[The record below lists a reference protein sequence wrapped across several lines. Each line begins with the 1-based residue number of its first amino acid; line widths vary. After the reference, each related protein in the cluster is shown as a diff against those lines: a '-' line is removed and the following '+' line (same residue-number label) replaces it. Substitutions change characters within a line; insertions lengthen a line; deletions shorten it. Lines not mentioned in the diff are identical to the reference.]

1 MQFIQI
7 DFFNLLKC
15 NLPRN
20 LVQPRRSQVYVGFQ
34 CHQKCGFCYYKH
46 SCSEPMFNFDK
57 IKEQIDFEYEY
68 GIRDFEITG
77 GEPSEHKELRKICLY
92 IKEKSPTS
100 KIAVIT
106 NGGLQASNVWDIIDE
121 VLVSYHTCK
130 DNSLLDK
137 NIFPLG
143 STYNKVK
150 KTIDLAHSLNK
161 LVRTNTVC
169 ATFNL
174 NYLDKIVDDLISFKP
189 SIINFLPVNLFDQAK
204 SEMTKYIDYTAFR
217 KIIKTQIDKIKSK
230 SNCQIN
236 IRYMPFCDMEG
247 YEKHIVGHL
256 QHIYDEHDWNIELSG
271 TNLLK
276 LINDKDKNLK
286 KLGKY
291 GSTSIQAAL
300 ETRKQF
306 YEKSN
311 DCASCKYQLICDG
324 IEKTPN
330 HSLFSQIV
338 PSKGKIIKN
347 FMQFILSQN

>member
-1 MQFIQI
+1 
-7 DFFNLLKC
+7 
-15 NLPRN
+15 
-20 LVQPRRSQVYVGFQ
+20 
-34 CHQKCGFCYYKH
+34 
-46 SCSEPMFNFDK
+46 MFNFDK

-106 NGGLQASNVWDIIDE
+106 NGGLWASNVWDIIDE

-189 SIINFLPVNLFDQAK
+189 SIINFVSGYLA
-204 SEMTKYIDYTAFR
+204 
-217 KIIKTQIDKIKSK
+217 
-230 SNCQIN
+230 SN
-236 IRYMPFCDMEG
+236 
-247 YEKHIVGHL
+247 IVR
-256 QHIYDEHDWNIELSG
+256 
-271 TNLLK
+271 
-276 LINDKDKNLK
+276 
-286 KLGKY
+286 
-291 GSTSIQAAL
+291 SI
-300 ETRKQF
+300 
-306 YEKSN
+306 
-311 DCASCKYQLICDG
+311 
-324 IEKTPN
+324 
-330 HSLFSQIV
+330 
-338 PSKGKIIKN
+338 
-347 FMQFILSQN
+347 